1 MLPKQWGKIKGWP
14 FKKITGDMKYLPSWD
29 SHCYSEFTRSNDST
43 YIYKEAAMLRAEDKR
58 VTKW

>member
-1 MLPKQWGKIKGWP
+1 
-14 FKKITGDMKYLPSWD
+14 MKYLPSWD

-58 VTKW
+58 VTK